1 MYMGPV
7 GVVNAADP
15 AAAYAEAI
23 DLAGAHQSSYG
34 REAAGVY
41 AAAVAAAMV
50 PGATAAAVI
59 DACVDLAHDGTRA
72 AIEAACSVTAP
83 DWQSAIPLLRKAIE
97 PFDTVGPEYRAP
109 AMDARRPSRTKA
121 IEELPVALG
130 LVLLTGGSYREAVL
144 GGVNYGRDAD
154 SIASMAGAI
163 TGALGGL
170 DTVPAEWRRD
180 VSAASKTD
188 IETPG
193 KVMAGL
199 ANELAAADAA
209 RAQARASAMAR
220 LTEQ

>member
-1 MYMGPV
+1 MYMAPV

-23 DLAGAHQSSYG
+23 DVAGAHQSSYG

-41 AAAVAAAMV
+41 AAAVAAAMTA
-50 PGATAAAVI
+50 GATAVDVV
-59 DACVDLAHDGTRA
+59 DACVDVAHDGTRA
-72 AIEAACSVTAP
+72 AIEAACSVTAS
-83 DWQSAIPLLRKAIE
+83 DWQSAIPLLRKVIE

-130 LVLLTGGSYREAVL
+130 LVLLTGGSYSEAVL

-163 TGALGGL
+163 TGALGGV
-170 DTVPAEWRRD
+170 DAVPAEWRRD
-180 VSAASKTD
+180 VSAASRID
-188 IETPG
+188 IEAPG
-193 KVMAGL
+193 RVMAGL
-199 ANELAAADAA
+199 AAELAAADATRA
-209 RAQARASAMAR
+209 RARESALTR
-220 LTEQ
+220 LTDQ